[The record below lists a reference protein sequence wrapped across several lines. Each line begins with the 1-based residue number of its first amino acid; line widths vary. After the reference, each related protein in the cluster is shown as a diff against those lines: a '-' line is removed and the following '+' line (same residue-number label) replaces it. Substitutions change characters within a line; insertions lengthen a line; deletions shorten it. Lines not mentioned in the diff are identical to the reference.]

1 MTLTF
6 LVGGARSGK
15 SALAVALAGDAAEG
29 GPVWVVV
36 TAEAGDDEMVERIA
50 RHRAERP
57 HHWSTIEAPRSLDD
71 AAAAIDSAAPSAVVL
86 VDCLSFWVAN
96 RVMAGDC
103 AADIEADARRA
114 AQWAAARD
122 GLVIAVSNE
131 VGSGIVPDNA
141 LARTF
146 RDCLGRINAIW
157 STSASRAYLVV
168 AGRALALADATTVID
183 AQREQTSAR

>member
-1 MTLTF
+1 MALTF

-15 SALAVALAGDAAEG
+15 SALAVALAQRVASDD
-29 GPVWVVV
+29 PVKVIV

-57 HHWSTIEAPRSLDD
+57 RHWSTIEAPRSLDD
-71 AAAAIDSAAPSAVVL
+71 AIAELDDSSVTV

-96 RVMAGDC
+96 RVMAGD
-103 AADIEADARRA
+103 AASDIETEARRA

-131 VGSGIVPDNA
+131 VGSGVVPDNA
-141 LARTF
+141 LARAF
-146 RDCLGRINAIW
+146 RDCLGRVNAIW

-168 AGRALALADATTVID
+168 AGRALALADAVSVID
-183 AQREQTSAR
+183 AQREQTRAR

>member
-15 SALAVALAGDAAEG
+15 SALAVALARDAGEG

-57 HHWSTIEAPRSLDD
+57 RQWSTIEAPRSLDD
-71 AAAAIDSAAPSAVVL
+71 VVAAVDSAAPSAVVL

-103 AADIEADARRA
+103 AGDIEADARRA

-168 AGRALALADATTVID
+168 AGRALALADATMVID

>member
-1 MTLTF
+1 MPLTF

-15 SALAVALAGDAAEG
+15 SALAVALARDVAGDD
-29 GPVWVVV
+29 PVQVVA

-57 HHWSTIEAPRSLDD
+57 QHWSTIEAPRSLDD
-71 AAAAIDSAAPSAVVL
+71 AIAALDGAAVVV

-96 RVMAGDC
+96 RVMAGDG
-103 AADIEADARRA
+103 AVAIEAEAGRA
-114 AQWAAARD
+114 ARWAAARD

-141 LARTF
+141 LARSF
-146 RDCLGRINAIW
+146 RDCLGRVNAIW
-157 STSASRAYLVV
+157 SVSASRAYLVV
-168 AGRALALADATTVID
+168 AGRALPLADAVSVVE
-183 AQREQTSAR
+183 AHRPQARSR

>member
-1 MTLTF
+1 MPLTF

-15 SALAVALAGDAAEG
+15 SALAVALARHVAGDD
-29 GPVWVVV
+29 PVQVVV

-57 HHWSTIEAPRSLDD
+57 QHWSTIEAARSLDD
-71 AAAAIDSAAPSAVVL
+71 AIAALDHEPVV
-86 VDCLSFWVAN
+86 VIDCLSFWVAN
-96 RVMAGDC
+96 RVMAGDG
-103 AADIEADARRA
+103 AADVETDARRA

-146 RDCLGRINAIW
+146 RDCLGRVNTIW
-157 STSASRAYLVV
+157 STSASHAYLVI
-168 AGRALALADATTVID
+168 AGRALALDDAANVIS
-183 AQREQTSAR
+183 AQLGQRGAR